1 MISLDLQDSEG
12 VSKLVDIYPIN
23 ETQVTIN
30 VDDDG
35 SITINPLIFKQREKL
50 KTFLSSIFET
60 EEVSIIMLNIWTN
73 DELEDSISLSQFD
86 DVSKEKLR
94 KFKSDE
100 E

>member
-1 MISLDLQDSEG
+1 MISLDLQDSGG
-12 VSKLVDIYPIN
+12 VSRLVDIYPIN

-30 VDDDG
+30 VDDD
-35 SITINPLIFKQREKL
+35 SITINPLLFKQRQKL
-50 KTFLSSIFET
+50 QTFLSSIFET
-60 EEVSIIMLNIWTN
+60 EEVNIIMLNIWTN